1 MATTLPAAST
11 QQARSGAQKELPFDH
26 VRRIDG
32 PSRIVDGDTEIL
44 QMNLVQLYDGRYEAR
59 STAWDR
65 LESAW
70 KTVRPELADDSASSP
85 LTEVVSPGNGAAV
98 AAAEVDAPMA
108 VVATVPLAL
117 RSPNWVTG
125 VLGPAISS
133 KARQVVRWSR
143 EPARRAEL
151 GAAALRVRGFVS
163 SAALAGA
170 KHASHGWCGF
180 NGSSE
185 SKRSPWG
192 AHGHASKVD
201 GRHGRPPDLSL
212 PRSKLPLARS
222 NSIHWQLMR
231 PVCCHHAM
239 RPPLICRL
247 RVPIWPP
254 SRGRSDRRTSRTGAT
269 GRRILRKTI
278 RGGSCITDRRVA
290 EGACASAHDA
300 TT

>member
-11 QQARSGAQKELPFDH
+11 QQARSSAQNELPFDH

-32 PSRIVDGDTEIL
+32 PSRIVEGDIEIL
-44 QMNLVQLYDGRYEAR
+44 QMNLVQLYNGRYEAR

-85 LTEVVSPGNGAAV
+85 LTGVVPPGNGAAV

-117 RSPNWVTG
+117 RSQSWVTG

-133 KARQVVRWSR
+133 KARQVVVGHG
-143 EPARRAEL
+143 ARPRAEL
-151 GAAALRVRGFVS
+151 GAAALRVRRFVS
-163 SAALAGA
+163 SAAFAGA
-170 KHASHGWCGF
+170 KHASHGWRGLQRVVR
-180 NGSSE
+180 N
-185 SKRSPWG
+185 KRSPWG
-192 AHGHASKVD
+192 ARGHASKVN

-222 NSIHWQLMR
+222 NSIHWQAMR
-231 PVCCHHAM
+231 PVGCHYTM

-254 SRGRSDRRTSRTGAT
+254 SRGRSDLRTWRTGAT
-269 GRRILRKTI
+269 GRRICARQCRRSEPQ
-278 RGGSCITDRRVA
+278 RGKEPRRRA
-290 EGACASAHDA
+290 WKERRRR
-300 TT
+300 

>member
-11 QQARSGAQKELPFDH
+11 QQARSGAQTELPFDH
-26 VRRIDG
+26 VRRIGG
-32 PSRIVDGDTEIL
+32 PSRIVDGDIEIL

-70 KTVRPELADDSASSP
+70 KTVRPERADDSASSP

-117 RSPNWVTG
+117 RSLNWVTG

-151 GAAALRVRGFVS
+151 GAAAIEGTGFRQQRCVGRCE
-163 SAALAGA
+163 AR
-170 KHASHGWCGF
+170 
-180 NGSSE
+180 E
-185 SKRSPWG
+185 PWVVWV
-192 AHGHASKVD
+192 A
-201 GRHGRPPDLSL
+201 
-212 PRSKLPLARS
+212 
-222 NSIHWQLMR
+222 
-231 PVCCHHAM
+231 
-239 RPPLICRL
+239 
-247 RVPIWPP
+247 
-254 SRGRSDRRTSRTGAT
+254 RGRCTPQR
-269 GRRILRKTI
+269 
-278 RGGSCITDRRVA
+278 
-290 EGACASAHDA
+290 
-300 TT
+300 